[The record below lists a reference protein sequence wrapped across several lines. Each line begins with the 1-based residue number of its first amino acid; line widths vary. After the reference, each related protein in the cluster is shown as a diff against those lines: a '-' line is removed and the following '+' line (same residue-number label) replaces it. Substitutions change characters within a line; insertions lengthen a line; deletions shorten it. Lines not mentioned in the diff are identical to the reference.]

1 MISVSFFE
9 RGVCLIS
16 IKSDLVISFIEQLPE
31 GAKVSVRELSAQLN
45 VSEGTAYKAVKEAEQ
60 RGLVLVKPKAGTVR
74 VKSER
79 SVLDQMIPAA
89 DLCSLL
95 GLTVHAGK
103 EHLRHGIRKLV
114 ICNGSVQ
121 DLLRQLGGTP
131 AEACLCLCGDRP
143 DIQDAVL
150 STGGHLLLTDGARPT
165 WTQISQAERGG
176 LIILSSAQSAYSL
189 VRAFDAEFAE
199 HTDYSDSDQ
208 VSGWMQTPDYL
219 YYNDIVADWQQFYA
233 EGSFI
238 KQYPLVDDN
247 LELYGGLDLWR
258 ASAAVPSQKLRSA
271 AADEM
276 QIPTVSLTDDL
287 KAVAKRFVVNGETLA
302 AVMDGKR
309 MVGTITP
316 NDLLRYY
323 MITEPNSYESAAES
337 FLEKDNT
344 VSDENTV
351 IYRIRI
357 PESEMKNI
365 AHIEMDILLCAAD
378 NHLRQ
383 IGKASFKLDSGTFFA
398 TKKIRSSESLLLIS
412 KLQQT
417 AGSTYVIETEINDD
431 TTSYAKAV
439 LVASV
444 PDGKEE

>member
-1 MISVSFFE
+1 M
-9 RGVCLIS
+9 
-16 IKSDLVISFIEQLPE
+16 
-31 GAKVSVRELSAQLN
+31 RELSAQLN

-74 VKSER
+74 VKAER
-79 SVLDQMIPAA
+79 SVLEQMIPAA
-89 DLCSLL
+89 ELCSLL

-103 EHLRHGIRKLV
+103 EQLRCGIRKLV

-121 DLLRQLGGTP
+121 DLFRQLDGTP

-150 STGGHLLLTDGARPT
+150 SAGGHLLLTDGARPS
-165 WTQISQAERGG
+165 WTQISQAERSN
-176 LIILSSAQSAYSL
+176 LLVLSSAQSAYSL

-199 HTDYSDSDQ
+199 HADYSESGQ

-276 QIPTVSLTDDL
+276 QIPTVSQTDDL

-309 MVGTITP
+309 MVGIITP

>member
-1 MISVSFFE
+1 MISVSFFFFF
-9 RGVCLIS
+9 VCLIS

-165 WTQISQAERGG
+165 WTQISQAERSE

-199 HTDYSDSDQ
+199 HTDYSDSNQ
-208 VSGWMQTPDYL
+208 VSSWMQTPDYL
-219 YYNDIVADWQQFYA
+219 YYNDIVADWQQFYT

>member
-1 MISVSFFE
+1 M
-9 RGVCLIS
+9 
-16 IKSDLVISFIEQLPE
+16 
-31 GAKVSVRELSAQLN
+31 RELSAQLN

>member
-1 MISVSFFE
+1 M
-9 RGVCLIS
+9 
-16 IKSDLVISFIEQLPE
+16 
-31 GAKVSVRELSAQLN
+31 RELSAQLN

-165 WTQISQAERGG
+165 WTQISQAERSE

-208 VSGWMQTPDYL
+208 VSSWMQTPDYL

-233 EGSFI
+233 EGSLI

>member
-1 MISVSFFE
+1 MI
-9 RGVCLIS
+9 RRCLYA
-16 IKSDLVISFIEQLPE
+16 VPW
-31 GAKVSVRELSAQLN
+31 SA
-45 VSEGTAYKAVKEAEQ
+45 
-60 RGLVLVKPKAGTVR
+60 
-74 VKSER
+74 
-79 SVLDQMIPAA
+79 
-89 DLCSLL
+89 C
-95 GLTVHAGK
+95 
-103 EHLRHGIRKLV
+103 RK
-114 ICNGSVQ
+114 G
-121 DLLRQLGGTP
+121 P
-131 AEACLCLCGDRP
+131 
-143 DIQDAVL
+143 
-150 STGGHLLLTDGARPT
+150 
-165 WTQISQAERGG
+165 
-176 LIILSSAQSAYSL
+176 
-189 VRAFDAEFAE
+189 
-199 HTDYSDSDQ
+199 
-208 VSGWMQTPDYL
+208 
-219 YYNDIVADWQQFYA
+219 ADWQQFYA

-383 IGKASFKLDSGTFFA
+383 IGKTAFKLDSGTFFA